1 MSLGEPY
8 RGLAPR
14 KRWMAA
20 AAMWLA
26 IGMTTIDGSIT
37 NVALPAIGAALDVSP
52 AASIWIVNA
61 YQIAVMMTLLPLAA
75 LGEWIGYRKVYQ
87 AGLICF
93 VIASIGCSLS
103 SNLEG
108 LAICRALQ
116 GLGAGGVMSVNGAL
130 IRYIYP
136 QSRVARGI
144 GYNAL
149 VVAIASA
156 AGPTVA
162 AVLLRVA
169 EWPILFAINLP
180 IGALSLLAGWRALPD
195 ETGGAKGFAKVQAVL
210 CAAGL
215 GMLALSFINLA
226 QWRLSYA
233 TVFEATFGVA
243 ALVVLVRKQRNSGK
257 PMLPVDL
264 LAYPALRLAYLAS
277 LLTFAAQTMA
287 LIALPFLLNFR
298 FGIDTF
304 MTGLIITPWAF
315 AVAAGALASG
325 RISMHS
331 PLDALATCG
340 LLLFTLG
347 LVCFTFVPTGNHLV
361 SLLGCSLISG
371 LGFGLFQTPNNRTM
385 LASGPLERSGAAAG
399 MQASAR
405 LTGQTIGAALMA
417 CSFHFFG
424 AGSDAGLS
432 MAALLAFLAALV
444 AGLKARRAKASLAQG
459 T

>member
-1 MSLGEPY
+1 
-8 RGLAPR
+8 
-14 KRWMAA
+14 MAS

-37 NVALPAIGAALDVSP
+37 NVALPAIGAALDVLP
-52 AASIWIVNA
+52 ADSIWIVNA

-93 VIASIGCSLS
+93 VIASVGCSLS

-108 LAICRALQ
+108 LAICRAFQ

-156 AGPTVA
+156 AGPSVA
-162 AVLLRVA
+162 AILLQVA

-195 ETGGAKGFAKVQAVL
+195 ETGGAKGYAKGQAVL

-215 GMLALSFINLA
+215 GMLALSFVNLA
-226 QWRLSYA
+226 QWRFGY
-233 TVFEATFGVA
+233 TIVFEAAFGVT
-243 ALVVLVRKQRNSGK
+243 ALVVLVRKQRDSFK

-264 LAYPALRLAYLAS
+264 CQRRSKSRPWGGVKPGHRVTRRGEWREGVARGPLPPALACFSGSDFGLAGPAVS
-277 LLTFAAQTMA
+277 EA
-287 LIALPFLLNFR
+287 I
-298 FGIDTF
+298 
-304 MTGLIITPWAF
+304 AF
-315 AVAAGALASG
+315 AVHLE
-325 RISMHS
+325 
-331 PLDALATCG
+331 DADVMGQAIEERACE
-340 LLLFTLG
+340 TLG
-347 LVCFTFVPTGNHLV
+347 
-361 SLLGCSLISG
+361 SE
-371 LGFGLFQTPNNRTM
+371 GFGPFVEGQV
-385 LASGPLERSGAAAG
+385 AGDQGGAAFVTLG
-399 MQASAR
+399 DQ
-405 LTGQTIGAALMA
+405 LEQQ
-417 CSFHFFG
+417 FG
-424 AGSDAGLS
+424 AGLGERYEAQFVDDEQFVSDH
-432 MAALLAFLAALV
+432 LLLEAQETPLV
-444 AGLKARRAKASLAQG
+444 ARLHH
-459 T
+459 